1 MEIDGQ
7 SPESIDLDD
16 YVNELRPG
24 KKIEM
29 KVLKN
34 FSSVG
39 EVTVTYDG
47 RSIPKSYELMKSRRL
62 NRNQAEIIEDWLAP
76 KRE

>member
-16 YVNELRPG
+16 YINELRPG

-34 FSSVG
+34 FSTLD
-39 EVTVTYDG
+39 EVTVTYEG
-47 RSIPKSYELMKSRRL
+47 RSVPRSYELRKSRRI
-62 NRNQAEIIEDWLAP
+62 NRKQAELIEDWLAP